1 MATPESTRNFGDVA
15 ADALNDFTT
24 QIFGGLDS
32 TVRRFCR
39 NFYSTFVD
47 VSAYRWTRIALI
59 VIAYLLLRP
68 YIEKLFKWSYD
79 REKRKEKEKKE
90 KQRLKQKASGKKAK
104 VSANALRGG
113 RGGAEGGKVIGEVD
127 NTEDE
132 LGTEDEEG
140 EDMAEASG
148 VPEWNKMA
156 RKRQK
161 KYLKNLEKQAYAS
174 ADSLT
179 DDQVLELLDWSEEEE
194 EGAKKA

>member
-24 QIFGGLDS
+24 QIFGGLD
-32 TVRRFCR
+32 TVVRRFCR
-39 NFYSTFVD
+39 NFYSTFIN

-59 VIAYLLLRP
+59 VIGYLLIRP
-68 YIEKLFKWSYD
+68 YIEKLFKWSHD
-79 REKRKEKEKKE
+79 RSKRKEKEKKE
-90 KQRLKQKASGKKAK
+90 KEREKQKASGKKAK
-104 VSANALRGG
+104 MSANTLRGG
-113 RGGAEGGKVIGEVD
+113 RGGAESGKVLGEVE

-132 LGTEDEEG
+132 LGSEDEEG
-140 EDMAEASG
+140 ENMANASG

-174 ADSLT
+174 AESLT
-179 DDQVLELLDWSEEEE
+179 DDQVLELLDWSEEDD
-194 EGAKKA
+194 AKKA